1 MATKTVQDLALEST
15 PAGGDHVIID
25 DGTTT
30 RKATVASVVSAGV
43 DLSAVAEDILPDT
56 DDVRSLG
63 SATKMWQDVYVG
75 PGSLYVNGQ
84 KVLEDSA
91 GTIIVSADVNQNL
104 DIKTTGTG
112 DIGLTT
118 AVGGKVEVGGTL
130 EIAAGKNVTS
140 SDGNAISFTNGLDL
154 NGEAITNVAAGS
166 LDAAA
171 LTGTLPAISGASL
184 TGISI
189 PTLDAPSITGTLSVD
204 SGGTV
209 SHTISNWSDDVT
221 YVVTPTNCTIGAIN
235 SSGVFV
241 VTHTSGTPSYTIV
254 ATTDSLGLADSS
266 VVTKNIVLSVAM
278 TAPSLNAPADSDDA
292 TAVTYT
298 ISSIDSNATKV
309 IFDAQSSNFTY
320 GSVGSGSGS
329 KVGNTVEITGW
340 SGTSVTVTLTYTTV
354 ATYSNRAKVQSTAD
368 AYTDSAYSSTDSII
382 ISSSSISATGGTIY
396 TTGGYKYHKFTSTGT
411 FTVTSGGDMDI
422 LLVAGGGGGGTESGY
437 ELGAGGGA
445 GNIAYQ
451 SVRAVSA
458 GTYTATVGSGG
469 VGGKCDYTMATNGS
483 NTTLFSIVAIGG
495 GRGGTNS
502 GISSNKQGADGGS
515 GGGGSGGGNNGGSGT
530 TSSSD
535 GATRYGNSGGDDNG
549 SACWRGSGGGG
560 AGASGGAGGSGS
572 GQGGNGLNTWSSW
585 ATATSSGDG
594 GYFAGGGTSIC
605 YNTGGSQS
613 GGSGGGGA
621 GDSSSGSGATSIMQG
636 DANTGGGG
644 GGGFVKSCSG
654 STYNGGH
661 GGTGIIIVRY
671 AV

>member
-43 DLSAVAEDILPDT
+43 DLSAVAENIVPDT
-56 DDVRSLG
+56 DNVRSLG
-63 SATKMWQDVYVG
+63 TAAKTWKDVYVG

-278 TAPSLNAPADSDDA
+278 TAPSLDAPADSDTA
-292 TAVTYT
+292 TSVTYT
-298 ISSIDSNATKV
+298 ISSINANATKV
-309 IFDAQSSNFTY
+309 IFDTQSSNFTY

-354 ATYSNRAKVQSTAD
+354 ATYSNRAKVQSTAA
-368 AYTDSAYSSTDSII
+368 AYTDSAYSSTDSIV
-382 ISSSSISATGGTIY
+382 ISTPGVAATGGTIV
-396 TTGGYKYHKFTSTGT
+396 TSGGYKYHTFTSSGS
-411 FTVTSGGDMDI
+411 FIVSVGGDVEYLI
-422 LLVAGGGGGGTESGY
+422 VAGGGGSGTG
-437 ELGAGGGA
+437 GGGA
-445 GNIAYQ
+445 GGYLA
-451 SVRAVSA
+451 ATGLTLSA
-458 GTYTATVGSGG
+458 ATTYGIV
-469 VGGKCDYTMATNGS
+469 VGGGGAGGSSSTRGTNGVD
-483 NTTLFSIVAIGG
+483 TTFNSLTAIGG
-495 GRGGTNS
+495 GGGSRNDRCGGS
-502 GISSNKQGADGGS
+502 EGAQSGGS
-515 GGGGSGGGNNGGSGT
+515 GGGGGATSTVSGCGGSGT
-530 TSSSD
+530 TGQGNAGGTSSTSFPHP
-535 GATRYGNSGGDDNG
+535 
-549 SACWRGSGGGG
+549 GSGGGG
-560 AGASGGAGGSGS
+560 AGAAGVGGSGNIGAGGIGS
-572 GQGGNGLNTWSSW
+572 NAHSSW
-585 ATATSSGDG
+585 ATATSTGDSG
-594 GYFAGGGTSIC
+594 YYA
-605 YNTGGSQS
+605 
-613 GGSGGGGA
+613 GGGA
-621 GDSSSGSGATSIMQG
+621 GGYTNSGALGASGGTGGGG
-636 DANTGGGG
+636 DTGGNAGTANTGGGG
-644 GGGFVKSCSG
+644 GGDSSAGGAGGSG
-654 STYNGGH
+654 IV
-661 GGTGIIIVRY
+661 IIRY